1 MTNDPIKYSWNQV
14 DIHLITNYYL
24 YGNGKPNT
32 PEDYAERLR
41 GEKNQI
47 TIAIDTNGLPQLL
60 LSQQQMSQIC

>member
-24 YGNGKPNT
+24 YGKPNT